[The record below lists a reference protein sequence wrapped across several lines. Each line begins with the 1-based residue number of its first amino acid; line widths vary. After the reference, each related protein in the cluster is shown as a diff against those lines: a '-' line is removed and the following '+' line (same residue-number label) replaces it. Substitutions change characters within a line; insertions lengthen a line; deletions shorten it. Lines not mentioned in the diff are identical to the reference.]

1 MAKMKNTQVQFLYIK
16 YQMLYFVLLT
26 FFTLGFRVPQVEA
39 QQLKIGSGV
48 HFINNAK
55 LNVNNANIVNLG
67 TIKNGADGT
76 INLTGNWQNNGTYTS
91 EAGSSVTF
99 DGAAIQEIGGANPT
113 IIENLILNNVAGFV
127 LTNNLMIN
135 GTLDFLQGI
144 LSTGTYLVTIG
155 ASGITTNPA
164 STRYIDGKL
173 AITFDIA
180 GTKFFP
186 IGKGGY
192 YRPLT
197 LQYTSLSGSS
207 TVTAE
212 QFETALSG
220 PLPANTTLL
229 TTNRYWSVTQS
240 GGSNFQYF
248 ISLDASGYIAARPV
262 VLLKKDAGTITS
274 CTSKT
279 PDYTNNAAF
288 TSFSDFGLGE
298 ICVNPA
304 NGGEIEA
311 NQAICNGGDPV
322 LITNKITPSGETGT
336 LQYKWQSS
344 TTDATTPAGFS
355 DISLATSSSFDPPS
369 GLSATTWY
377 KRLVKVTCES
387 TWLESNVIEITV
399 YAPFVVGSISADQT
413 ICCNFAPLQ
422 LNSVAPTGGATPYSY
437 QWQSSTDNVNFS
449 DINLAIGTT
458 YSPGLLTQTTYFR
471 QNQTSGGAS
480 SSPPPGQIQNLRGGG
495 CGIGTTNTVTIT
507 VDPVSVGGSLAGS
520 TSVCSGVNST
530 ILILSGH
537 TGTVVKWQ
545 SSTDNWLST
554 TDINNTSTSLTATN
568 LTATTKYHAIVKNGV
583 CSTASSDDATV
594 MVDPVSA
601 GGAVAGS
608 TTVCSGTNSTTLLLS
623 GHTGTIVKWQYS
635 TDNWTT
641 IIDISNT
648 STSLTASNLSVST
661 KYRAVVKSGIC
672 SSSNSSVGII
682 TVNPNPALFIT
693 TGGGY
698 FCSGSGVTAG
708 LNGSQIG
715 VNYQLYRNG
724 DVVAGAVVAGTGTAI
739 SFPPQPNGIY
749 TITAADI
756 LTGCQRAMSGQGII
770 LPDPGFNIYNV
781 SGGGSYCIGSSGVC
795 VYVSNSEYG
804 VVYKLFLNNSFTG
817 TTITGNGSA
826 ISFCGITAPG
836 NYTVIAFNPIS
847 ACTANMTGLAIVTVD
862 PVSVGGSIS
871 GSKSVCYETNNSN
884 LILSGHTGTIVKWQS
899 SSDNWVTATDIAN
912 TTATLTATNLITTT
926 KYHVIV
932 QSGVCSQAISSGA
945 TLTVHPLPLVTFEG
959 TFEDQHLCGDPITLT
974 GGSPLGGNY
983 SGTGVSGGMFDPS
996 QAGPGT
1002 HTLTYTYTDVWGC
1015 TNSATNS
1022 IEVMQPETYTYLIGT
1037 GADFPDL
1044 TGDDG
1049 LFAFLNANRRCGD
1062 VFAIVLNDLVEN
1074 GNHALNESV
1083 EVIPGN
1089 YTLSILP
1096 IDETQKLI
1104 SGNCTQALIRLN
1116 GIDRIT
1122 IDGGKYW
1129 PYRAIKFRN
1138 TNAGFPTLSIANGV
1152 NNCTVASCEIEGN
1165 NSDATSG
1172 VVVLESSLESN
1183 SGILFNRNIIGN
1195 ISGSPAAPANI
1206 FTAKGSG
1213 SFLNHHINMQG
1224 NEFRNFSSN
1233 GINITGT
1240 GNGNNWTLYNN
1251 SFYATLTFNTN
1262 QTGIN
1267 FSPGASSINNVI
1279 NTNYIGGSSYQ
1290 IYGINF
1296 INSGSG
1302 FFKGICVNSGN
1313 TTVSHNSVGNI
1324 KMLNIGSPSI
1334 TGIEILGGTA
1344 TVNNGNIIGS
1354 TNILYSINMMGIG
1367 TFDGIK
1373 STSASEVTIK
1383 GNTVGNINYS
1393 ANVGSP
1399 KVTCFYMK
1407 RGNVDQNSIFN
1418 IGCILSTMS
1427 PWIYGIYNEAN
1438 GVGNNITNN
1447 MIALKGGN
1455 TANPKLF
1462 GIYDKSLGN
1471 AGSIL
1476 HNTVSIQGTTYA
1488 AATNLTSAFYREG
1501 SASVILYNN
1510 ILYNSKAS
1518 TVYAKHYA
1526 IYSTSTT
1533 AITTNYN
1540 DLITI
1545 SPNVVYWGG
1554 TIFLNLGLWK
1564 NATRDF
1570 NSIALAPVFVSAS
1583 DLHLTAVNVG
1593 IDNKGSALYS
1603 VALDYDG
1610 APRSITTPDI
1620 GCDEFVSSPGFM
1632 APEITEDVV
1641 IEPTLSVYPNPINSN
1656 ATLSVTLGKESKVS
1670 IRIYNIVGELI
1681 QSIDEQMLPEGTRN
1695 IEFNSAT
1702 MRSGL
1707 YICRMI
1713 VNNEKIV
1720 VKRMEVIR

>member
-1 MAKMKNTQVQFLYIK
+1 MKNILTLS
-16 YQMLYFVLLT
+16 LLGLLFVLTFNSKVFAASTITGVNVGPQTGTVTSGTSGSVTYSISLVYSASGSGSISTTLSLVNWSPPAGVISSFSTNPVSWSTVLGVNMSYNAGTLT
-26 FFTLGFRVPQVEA
+26 MTTTAATPAGTYTFKVRSSNGLGFSSSTVNFVVAPVCINPTTPTVTA
-39 QQLKIGSGV
+39 TVNPTCANGVTTLSIVSGTLNNANSWTWYKGSCGGTSIGSGASFNV
-48 HFINNAK
+48 SPAITTTYYVRGEGGCVTPGSCGSLTVNVVPASPSISGFTPTSGPIGTLITVTGNNLKPENSFTVGSTPAIVISNDGSTAVLMVMPGTVNGPVSMSTVCGAATSGNNFTVLPKNYPSVQEGGQLSGSGATTLATQGSAVAVSADGNTAIVGGPGDNILQGAIWFYTRSGGVWTQQGDKITGLGLTGINPQFGVSVAISADGNTAIAGANGDNLGVGAAFIFTRSGNVWNQQGNKLVGSGYSGININQGFSVSMSADGNTVLVAGYGDNFSQGSIWVFTRYSGVWNQQGGK
-55 LNVNNANIVNLG
+55 LNGSGSGTGAQVGYSVALSADGNTAIAGANLSALG
-67 TIKNGADGT
+67 AGGAYVFTKSGTTWSQQGGKLSGADLSGISLFGCSVT
-76 INLTGNWQNNGTYTS
+76 LSADGNTAAIGAKGDNTGAGAICIFIRSGGVWSQQGS
-91 EAGSSVTF
+91 KLIGSSVGAGSSQGSSVALNADGNILVEGGNWGDVLNGTF
-99 DGAAIQEIGGANPT
+99 MVFTRSGTTWTEQVAKTGSDYSGLGKSIALSANGYTAVVGGYSDSWATGGAWIFVPCFTPDIPT
-113 IIENLILNNVAGFV
+113 LSGNNIC
-127 LTNNLMIN
+127 IN
-135 GTLDFLQGI
+135 G
-144 LSTGTYLVTIG
+144 S
-155 ASGITTNPA
+155 
-164 STRYIDGKL
+164 
-173 AITFDIA
+173 
-180 GTKFFP
+180 
-186 IGKGGY
+186 
-192 YRPLT
+192 
-197 LQYTSLSGSS
+197 TSL
-207 TVTAE
+207 
-212 QFETALSG
+212 
-220 PLPANTTLL
+220 N
-229 TTNRYWSVTQS
+229 
-240 GGSNFQYF
+240 
-248 ISLDASGYIAARPV
+248 
-262 VLLKKDAGTITS
+262 
-274 CTSKT
+274 
-279 PDYTNNAAF
+279 
-288 TSFSDFGLGE
+288 
-298 ICVNPA
+298 
-304 NGGEIEA
+304 
-311 NQAICNGGDPV
+311 
-322 LITNKITPSGETGT
+322 ITNG
-336 LQYKWQSS
+336 
-344 TTDATTPAGFS
+344 
-355 DISLATSSSFDPPS
+355 SLN
-369 GLSATTWY
+369 SATTWQWY
-377 KRLVKVTCES
+377 S
-387 TWLESNVIEITV
+387 
-399 YAPFVVGSISADQT
+399 GS
-413 ICCNFAPLQ
+413 C
-422 LNSVAPTGGATPYSY
+422 
-437 QWQSSTDNVNFS
+437 
-449 DINLAIGTT
+449 
-458 YSPGLLTQTTYFR
+458 
-471 QNQTSGGAS
+471 
-480 SSPPPGQIQNLRGGG
+480 
-495 CGIGTTNTVTIT
+495 
-507 VDPVSVGGSLAGS
+507 GGS
-520 TSVCSGVNST
+520 
-530 ILILSGH
+530 
-537 TGTVVKWQ
+537 Q
-545 SSTDNWLST
+545 
-554 TDINNTSTSLTATN
+554 
-568 LTATTKYHAIVKNGV
+568 
-583 CSTASSDDATV
+583 
-594 MVDPVSA
+594 
-601 GGAVAGS
+601 
-608 TTVCSGTNSTTLLLS
+608 
-623 GHTGTIVKWQYS
+623 
-635 TDNWTT
+635 
-641 IIDISNT
+641 
-648 STSLTASNLSVST
+648 
-661 KYRAVVKSGIC
+661 
-672 SSSNSSVGII
+672 
-682 TVNPNPALFIT
+682 
-693 TGGGY
+693 
-698 FCSGSGVTAG
+698 
-708 LNGSQIG
+708 
-715 VNYQLYRNG
+715 
-724 DVVAGAVVAGTGTAI
+724 AGTGT
-739 SFPPQPNGIY
+739 S
-749 TITAADI
+749 IT
-756 LTGCQRAMSGQGII
+756 
-770 LPDPGFNIYNV
+770 V
-781 SGGGSYCIGSSGVC
+781 S
-795 VYVSNSEYG
+795 
-804 VVYKLFLNNSFTG
+804 
-817 TTITGNGSA
+817 
-826 ISFCGITAPG
+826 P
-836 NYTVIAFNPIS
+836 
-847 ACTANMTGLAIVTVD
+847 
-862 PVSVGGSIS
+862 
-871 GSKSVCYETNNSN
+871 
-884 LILSGHTGTIVKWQS
+884 
-899 SSDNWVTATDIAN
+899 TAT
-912 TTATLTATNLITTT
+912 TTYYVRGEGGCVTPGTCENIT
-926 KYHVIV
+926 I
-932 QSGVCSQAISSGA
+932 
-945 TLTVHPLPLVTFEG
+945 TVHPLPLVTFEG
-959 TFEDQHLCGDPITLT
+959 IFEDQALCGDPITLT
-974 GGSPLGGNY
+974 GGSPLGGTY

-1554 TIFLNLGLWK
+1554 TTFLNLGLWK